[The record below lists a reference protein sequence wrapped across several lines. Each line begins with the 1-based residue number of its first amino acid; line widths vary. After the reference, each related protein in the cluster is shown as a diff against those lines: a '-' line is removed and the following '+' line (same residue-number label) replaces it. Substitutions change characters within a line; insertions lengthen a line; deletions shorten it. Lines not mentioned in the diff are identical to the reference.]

1 MLTVMATQTQ
11 SHTISAFQQSLRH
24 AGVVWGGLFALGVGF
39 GVLVV
44 DHGYPWWLAPLISL
58 IVFAGSMEFILIGMI
73 AAAAPLSAVAVTT
86 FLVNSRHLFY
96 GLSFPLQ
103 DIKSIPGKLYSM
115 FGMVDE
121 AYALVTTTPA
131 HERSQ
136 ARTLITQVGLHIGW
150 VSGSLAGAIAGATIL
165 GGVQGLDFVLIALF
179 IVLTL
184 DAWHAERDPLTLTL
198 AIVAGGLGMLAGQGQ
213 LLLVGM
219 AVFTGMLIVRHGI
232 VETRAKAGV
241 TA

>member
-1 MLTVMATQTQ
+1 MVTVMATQTQ
-11 SHTISAFQQSLRH
+11 SHAPSAFQQALHH

-58 IVFAGSMEFILIGMI
+58 VVFAGSMEFILIGMT
-73 AAAAPLSAVAVTT
+73 AAAAPLSAIAVTT

-103 DIKSIPGKLYSM
+103 DITSKPGKLYSM
-115 FGMVDE
+115 FGMIDE
-121 AYALVTTTPA
+121 AYALVSTTPA

-136 ARTLITQVGLHIGW
+136 ARTLITQVGLHMGW
-150 VSGSLAGAIAGATIL
+150 VSGSMAGAIAGTTIL

-184 DAWHAERDPLTLTL
+184 DAWNAERDPLTLIL
-198 AIVAGGLGMLAGQGQ
+198 AAAAGAIGVLFGQAQ
-213 LLLVGM
+213 LLLIAM
-219 AVFTGMLIVRHGI
+219 AVFTGMLIVRHGV
-232 VETRAKAGV
+232 VEAKARKG
-241 TA
+241 